1 VSFRREAS
9 SAKGLDQIIQRGC
22 AKYLEIHVPANDLNR
37 RIESLTA
44 LLGGNAVESVG
55 MRCRPV
61 GIFGSPMLARSIARI
76 VPEARA
82 SEVIRRGSQAY
93 THQRGADGWPRL
105 ARRCEDP
112 LS

>member
-1 VSFRREAS
+1 MREVQPSDVAR
-9 SAKGLDQIIQRGC
+9 GETIIIARQG
-22 AKYLEIHVPANDLNR
+22 
-37 RIESLTA
+37 
-44 LLGGNAVESVG
+44 
-55 MRCRPV
+55 
-61 GIFGSPMLARSIARI
+61 RSIARI

-105 ARRCEDP
+105 ARRCDDP

>member
-1 VSFRREAS
+1 MREVQAS
-9 SAKGLDQIIQRGC
+9 DVARGETIIIARQG
-22 AKYLEIHVPANDLNR
+22 
-37 RIESLTA
+37 
-44 LLGGNAVESVG
+44 
-55 MRCRPV
+55 
-61 GIFGSPMLARSIARI
+61 RSIARI

-93 THQRGADGWPRL
+93 DGSRCAIHSSVRGADGWPRL